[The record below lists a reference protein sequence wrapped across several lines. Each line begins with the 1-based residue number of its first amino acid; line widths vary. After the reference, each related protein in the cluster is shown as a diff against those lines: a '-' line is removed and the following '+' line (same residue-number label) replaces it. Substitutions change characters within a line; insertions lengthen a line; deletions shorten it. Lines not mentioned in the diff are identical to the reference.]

1 MNISTL
7 KKKKKTLH
15 MSLSKKKDEKQ
26 NNINLNFSAGEL
38 NVILIKFQEIIKH
51 RNFRDDHLFFLA
63 YHGDGFSTSKPKTT
77 LRVHSMTIV

>member
-1 MNISTL
+1 
-7 KKKKKTLH
+7 

-63 YHGDGFSTSKPKTT
+63 YQGDGFSTSKPKTT